1 MEEFKWMRG
10 TKGTAFAGIG
20 PLEADILVVVWDKE
34 RVSVRDVYETL
45 RARRKIAY
53 TTVMTVMNNLAKK
66 DLLKQDRA
74 GIAYLY
80 TPAVPGVVVAQA
92 ILDNVIERLF
102 GGRRNVAVS
111 HLLGLSATLTPEQA
125 DELKRYAE
133 GHLAD

>member
-1 MEEFKWMRG
+1 MEEFKWMQG

-20 PLEADILVVVWDKE
+20 PLEADILVIVWDKE

-45 RARRKIAY
+45 RAQRRIAY

-66 DLLKQDRA
+66 DLLKQDRT

-80 TPAVPGVVVAQA
+80 TAAVPGAVVAQA
-92 ILDNVIERLF
+92 ILDNVVDRLF

-111 HLLGLSATLTPEQA
+111 HLLGLDATLTPEQA
-125 DELKRYAE
+125 DELRRYAE
-133 GHLAD
+133 EHLAK